1 VRATSIAC
9 RAASISYVGGRKSG
23 RAQQQE
29 QVRVLQFVLSGVSI
43 GAIYGL
49 LGLALALSFYV
60 TRVINFAQGQML
72 TVAIVVAA
80 SLAEAGYNPWIGV
93 ALGPI
98 AAGAIGVVSYFV
110 AVRPILKAD
119 RFSFGWMVSTLGFG
133 LALENAIAYIVGP
146 RSRAFPPLLND
157 IGVHIGGV
165 LLTAQQILAIA
176 VAAVIIVALELV
188 RRRTLFGKVGMAA
201 ASDPEMA
208 ECIGANTMM
217 VAAVTFAVSG
227 LLAGLAGV
235 LIAPRTFANPYLG
248 GTFNTFGFVSMMI
261 GGAENP
267 AFAMAGGVLLG
278 VLAEG
283 ANTYINSQASDWFP
297 FVILVLV
304 LLVSPKG
311 IFSLRAA
318 PLAQLPLLIKQIP
331 LSLQRTR
338 ERITGRSIK
347 RSIPLGPADETWP
360 LSTNSLAARLTR
372 YALAVVIVI
381 AYLVATYFVA
391 WADLQVQGLILVAAI
406 YAILAICLDA
416 TAGVLGLYS
425 LGVGGFFAIGAYL
438 TTILSTIYGVNLFL
452 LIPIVIV
459 TTGLLGVILG
469 AASLRVSGLHFAI
482 TTFIFTLVIT
492 VLATDL
498 QITNGMQGLLGP
510 NFPDLPDSLAP
521 LGSPIA
527 WCVMLTLLV
536 VTFVVWSVRR
546 SLLYPVL
553 LAIRDAEPFAEAA
566 GVRPG
571 PVKILIFALASA
583 TIGFAGWLFCFLGV
597 VSPSQF
603 SWSVSLNVLIMIL
616 IGGIN
621 TTPGPI
627 IGAAFVSMFPVLVH
641 INPWLQQVLYGLL
654 SILVVTMVPEGAVG
668 VAKRAWRRLQP
679 TLSKGVRPPAAL
691 ETAMAR
697 EAEGAVERDSLVRLF
712 PGAPS
717 ARTDRAV
724 SGPSAAIVECRDIT
738 FRYGTGPTV
747 LSHVNVEVAAG
758 HIHGLIGPNGS
769 GKSTLANIIAGR
781 LRPISGSILIKERR
795 VDGFGPADRA
805 RLGLR
810 RSFQAAQLIKE
821 LVTRQNV
828 LVGAYGLAANV
839 GLRSVVWPLLP
850 SARRD
855 MDRMSD
861 RALCA
866 LCAVGAGSWTDRR
879 IRDVPHGIEQL
890 TQLASV
896 CVASPDIII
905 LDEPATGLTSR
916 EIGHLAWI
924 LRELKGRGLTMI
936 VIEHQTRFLFRLCDL
951 VTVLNAG
958 EIVLTGTADEV
969 RSDPV
974 VRKVYLGE

>member
-1 VRATSIAC
+1 
-9 RAASISYVGGRKSG
+9 
-23 RAQQQE
+23 
-29 QVRVLQFVLSGVSI
+29 VLQFFLSGVSI

-72 TVAIVVAA
+72 TIAIVVAA
-80 SLAEAGYNPWIGV
+80 SLSAAGHNPWIGV
-93 ALGPI
+93 ALGPL
-98 AAGAIGVVSYFV
+98 AACAIGVISYFV

-133 LALENAIAYIVGP
+133 LALENAIAYVVGP
-146 RSRAFPPLLND
+146 RSRAFPPLFND
-157 IGVHIGGV
+157 IGVHIGGA
-165 LLTAQQILAIA
+165 LLTGQQLLAIV
-176 VAAVIIVALELV
+176 VAAVVVITLEIV
-188 RRRTLFGKVGMAA
+188 RRRTLFGKVGMAT

-208 ECIGANTMM
+208 ECVGASTMM
-217 VAAVTFAVSG
+217 VAAVTFGISG
-227 LLAGLAGV
+227 LLAGIAGV

-248 GTFNTFGFVSMMI
+248 GTFNTFGFVAMMI

-267 AFAMAGGVLLG
+267 TFAMAGGLLLG
-278 VLAEG
+278 VLGEG

-311 IFSLRAA
+311 IFSLGAA
-318 PLAQLPLLIKQIP
+318 PFAQLPFLIQQIP
-331 LSLQRTR
+331 LSLKGVT
-338 ERITGRSIK
+338 ERIAPRSLQ
-347 RSIPLGPADETWP
+347 RPTSVQTDETST
-360 LSTNSLAARLTR
+360 LSPKPVSERLTR
-372 YALAVVIVI
+372 YALIAAIVI
-381 AYLVATYFVA
+381 AYLGATYFIA
-391 WADLQVQGLILVAAI
+391 WANLQVQGLILVAAI

-452 LIPIVIV
+452 LIPIVVV
-459 TTGLLGVILG
+459 TTGLLGVVLG

-510 NFPDLPDSLAP
+510 NFPDLPESLARF
-521 LGSPIA
+521 GQPIA

-536 VTFVVWSVRR
+536 VTFVLWAVRR
-546 SLLYPVL
+546 SLLYPVF

-566 GVRPG
+566 GVRAG
-571 PVKILIFALASA
+571 PMKILVFALASA

-627 IGAAFVSMFPVLVH
+627 IGAAFVSMFPLLVH
-641 INPWLQQVLYGLL
+641 INPWLQQVLYGVL
-654 SILVVTMVPEGAVG
+654 SIMVVTIIPEGLIGTLTRSWARLTRASG
-668 VAKRAWRRLQP
+668 GAAPLPGAEVA
-679 TLSKGVRPPAAL
+679 T
-691 ETAMAR
+691 
-697 EAEGAVERDSLVRLF
+697 AEGSVEQASLTRLF
-712 PGAPS
+712 PGAALAAANPAAS
-717 ARTDRAV
+717 V
-724 SGPSAAIVECRDIT
+724 PSAAIVECRDIT
-738 FRYGTGPTV
+738 FGYGAGPTV
-747 LSHVNVEVAAG
+747 LSHVSVEVAAG
-758 HIHGLIGPNGS
+758 TIHGLIGPNGS

-781 LRPISGSILIKERR
+781 LRPASGSIFLKKRR
-795 VDGFGPADRA
+795 VDGLGPADRA

-821 LVTRQNV
+821 LTTCQNV
-828 LVGAYGLAANV
+828 LVGAYSLTTNV
-839 GLRSVVWPLLP
+839 GRRAVVWPLLR

-855 MDRMSD
+855 MERVSD
-861 RALCA
+861 RAASA
-866 LCAVGAGSWTDRR
+866 LRAVGAGGWTERR

-896 CVASPDIII
+896 CVASPDIVI

-916 EIGHLAWI
+916 EVEHLAWI
-924 LRELKGRGLTMI
+924 LRELKSRGLTMI
-936 VIEHQTRFLFRLCDL
+936 VIEHQTRFLFPLCDL

-958 EIVLTGTADEV
+958 EVVLTGTPDEV
-969 RSDPV
+969 RSNAV

>member
-1 VRATSIAC
+1 M
-9 RAASISYVGGRKSG
+9 
-23 RAQQQE
+23 
-29 QVRVLQFVLSGVSI
+29 LQCLLSGVSI

-72 TVAIVVAA
+72 TTAIVVAA
-80 SLAEAGYNPWIGV
+80 SLSEAGYNPWIGV

-98 AAGAIGVVSYFV
+98 AACAIGVASYFV

-133 LALENAIAYIVGP
+133 LALENAIAYVVGP

-157 IGVHIGGV
+157 IGVHIGGA

-176 VAAVIIVALELV
+176 VAAVIVAALELV
-188 RRRTLFGKVGMAA
+188 RRRTLFGKVGMATA
-201 ASDPEMA
+201 FDPEMA

-217 VAAVTFAVSG
+217 VAAVTFAISG
-227 LLAGLAGV
+227 VLAGIAGV

-248 GTFNTFGFVSMMI
+248 GTFNTFGFVAMMI

-267 AFAMAGGVLLG
+267 AFAMYGGLLLG
-278 VLAEG
+278 VMSEG

-297 FVILVLV
+297 FVVLVLV
-304 LLVSPKG
+304 LLISPKG
-311 IFSLRAA
+311 IFSLRVV
-318 PLAQLPLLIKQIP
+318 PLAQLPYLIKQIP
-331 LSLQRTR
+331 LSLKGLG
-338 ERITGRSIK
+338 ERITARSIE
-347 RSIPLGPADETWP
+347 RPIAVGRTDEISP
-360 LSTNSLAARLTR
+360 LSPNPLSARLAR
-372 YALAVVIVI
+372 SALIAAIVI
-381 AYLVATYFVA
+381 AYFVATYFIA

-416 TAGVLGLYS
+416 TAGILGLYS

-452 LIPIVIV
+452 LIPIIVV

-510 NFPDLPDSLAP
+510 NFPDLPERLAP
-521 LGSPIA
+521 LGQPIA
-527 WCVMLTLLV
+527 WCVMLTLMV

-571 PVKILIFALASA
+571 PVKILVFALASA

-603 SWSVSLNVLIMIL
+603 SWSISLNVLVMIL

-621 TTPGPI
+621 TTSGPI

-641 INPWLQQVLYGLL
+641 INPWLQQVLYGVL
-654 SILVVTMVPEGAVG
+654 SILVVTIVPEGAVG
-668 VAKRAWRRLQP
+668 VAKRAWARLKP
-679 TLSKGVRPPAAL
+679 TLPGAVRAPAPQAASL
-691 ETAMAR
+691 AG

-712 PGAPS
+712 PGSPS
-717 ARTDRAV
+717 ARTDRAASAS
-724 SGPSAAIVECRDIT
+724 SGAIVECRDIT

-747 LSHVNVEVAAG
+747 LSNVSVEVAAG
-758 HIHGLIGPNGS
+758 NIHGLIGPNGS

-781 LRPISGSILIKERR
+781 LRTISGSIFIKKRR

-821 LVTRQNV
+821 LTTRQNV
-828 LVGAYGLAANV
+828 LVGAYGLA
-839 GLRSVVWPLLP
+839 
-850 SARRD
+850 
-855 MDRMSD
+855 
-861 RALCA
+861 
-866 LCAVGAGSWTDRR
+866 
-879 IRDVPHGIEQL
+879 
-890 TQLASV
+890 
-896 CVASPDIII
+896 
-905 LDEPATGLTSR
+905 
-916 EIGHLAWI
+916 
-924 LRELKGRGLTMI
+924 GR
-936 VIEHQTRFLFRLCDL
+936 
-951 VTVLNAG
+951 
-958 EIVLTGTADEV
+958 
-969 RSDPV
+969 
-974 VRKVYLGE
+974 

>member
-1 VRATSIAC
+1 M
-9 RAASISYVGGRKSG
+9 
-23 RAQQQE
+23 
-29 QVRVLQFVLSGVSI
+29 LQFLLSGVSI

-72 TVAIVVAA
+72 TMAIVVAA
-80 SLAEAGYNPWIGV
+80 SLSESRYNPWISV

-98 AAGAIGVVSYFV
+98 AAAAIGVVSYFV

-133 LALENAIAYIVGP
+133 LALENAIAYVVGP
-146 RSRAFPPLLND
+146 RSRAFPPLLNN

-165 LLTAQQILAIA
+165 LLTAQQILAIV
-176 VAAVIIVALELV
+176 VAAVIVAALELV
-188 RRRTLFGKVGMAA
+188 RRRTLFGKVGMAT

-208 ECIGANTMM
+208 ECIGANTMI
-217 VAAVTFAVSG
+217 VAAVTFAISG
-227 LLAGLAGV
+227 LLAGIAGV

-261 GGAENP
+261 GGTENP

-297 FVILVLV
+297 FVILLLV

-318 PLAQLPLLIKQIP
+318 PLAQLLLLIKQIP
-331 LSLQRTR
+331 LYLQRTR
-338 ERITGRSIK
+338 ERVASIERPIAVGR
-347 RSIPLGPADETWP
+347 ADETSALSANP
-360 LSTNSLAARLTR
+360 LADRLTR
-372 YALAVVIVI
+372 YALIAAIVI
-381 AYLVATYFVA
+381 AYLVATYFIA

-452 LIPIVIV
+452 LIPIVVV

-510 NFPDLPDSLAP
+510 NFPDLPNSLAP
-521 LGSPIA
+521 LGPPIV

-536 VTFVVWSVRR
+536 VSFVVWSVRR

-553 LAIRDAEPFAEAA
+553 LAIRDAQPFAEAA

-571 PVKILIFALASA
+571 PMKILVFALASA
-583 TIGFAGWLFCFLGV
+583 TIGFTGWLFCFLGV

-603 SWSVSLNVLIMIL
+603 SWSVSLNVLIMVL

-627 IGAAFVSMFPVLVH
+627 IGAVFVSMFPVLVH
-641 INPWLQQVLYGLL
+641 INPWLQQVLYGVL
-654 SILVVTMVPEGAVG
+654 SILVVTIVPEGAVG
-668 VAKRAWRRLQP
+668 AAKRAWARLEP
-679 TLSKGVRPPAAL
+679 TLPGAVGPSAPQEASSAG
-691 ETAMAR
+691 ET
-697 EAEGAVERDSLVRLF
+697 EGAVECASLVRLF
-712 PGAPS
+712 PGPLS
-717 ARTDRAV
+717 ARTDRAA
-724 SGPSAAIVECRDIT
+724 SAPSAAIVECRDIT
-738 FRYGTGPTV
+738 FRYGIGPTV
-747 LSHVNVEVAAG
+747 LSHVSVEVAAG

-781 LRPISGSILIKERR
+781 LRPVSGSIFIKERR

-821 LVTRQNV
+821 LTTRQNV
-828 LVGAYGLAANV
+828 LVGANGSVANV
-839 GLRSVVWPLLP
+839 GLRALVWPLLQ

-855 MDRMSD
+855 MERVSD
-861 RALCA
+861 RALGA
-866 LCAVGAGSWTDRR
+866 LRAVGAGGWTDRR
-879 IRDVPHGIEQL
+879 VRDVPHGIEQL

-916 EIGHLAWI
+916 EVEHLARI

-936 VIEHQTRFLFRLCDL
+936 VIEHQTRFLFPLCDL

-958 EIVLTGTADEV
+958 EIVLTGTANEV

-974 VRKVYLGE
+974 VGKVYLGE

>member
-1 VRATSIAC
+1 
-9 RAASISYVGGRKSG
+9 
-23 RAQQQE
+23 
-29 QVRVLQFVLSGVSI
+29 VLQFILGGVAI

-72 TVAIVVAA
+72 TTAIVVAA
-80 SLAEAGYNPWIGV
+80 SLSAAGFNPWIGV
-93 ALGPI
+93 VLGPI
-98 AAGAIGVVSYFV
+98 AAGAIGVASYFV

-119 RFSFGWMVSTLGFG
+119 RFSFGWLVSTLGFG
-133 LALENAIAYIVGP
+133 LALENTIAYVVGP
-146 RSRAFPPLLND
+146 RSRAFPPLLNN
-157 IGVHIGGV
+157 IGVHIGGA
-165 LLTAQQILAIA
+165 LLTAQQILTVA
-176 VAAVIIVALELV
+176 VAAVIVVALELV
-188 RRRTLFGKVGMAA
+188 RRRTLFGKVGMATA
-201 ASDPEMA
+201 ADPEMA
-208 ECIGANTMM
+208 ECIGANTTM
-217 VAAVTFAVSG
+217 VAAVAFAISG
-227 LLAGLAGV
+227 LLAGIAGV

-267 AFAMAGGVLLG
+267 AYAMAGGLLLG
-278 VLAEG
+278 VLSQG
-283 ANTYINSQASDWFP
+283 ADTYINSQASDWFP

-304 LLVSPKG
+304 LLVSPKR
-311 IFSLRAA
+311 IFSLKAA
-318 PLAQLPLLIKQIP
+318 PFARLPSLMKQIP
-331 LSLQRTR
+331 LSLKGTV
-338 ERITGRSIK
+338 ERIAAGRIRKPTGV
-347 RSIPLGPADETWP
+347 GQADERSPPGPNP
-360 LSTNSLAARLTR
+360 LSGRLARS
-372 YALAVVIVI
+372 ALVAAIVA
-381 AYLVATYFVA
+381 AYLVATYFIA
-391 WADLQVQGLILVAAI
+391 WADLQVQGLVLVAAI

-416 TAGVLGLYS
+416 TAGMLGLYS

-438 TTILSTIYGVNLFL
+438 TTILSTVYGMNVFL
-452 LIPIVIV
+452 LIPIVIAA
-459 TTGLLGVILG
+459 TGLIGVVLG

-510 NFPDLPDSLAP
+510 NFPDLPEALAP
-521 LGSPIA
+521 LGQPIA
-527 WCVMLTLLV
+527 WCVMLTLLA
-536 VTFVVWSVRR
+536 TAFVVWSVRR

-566 GVRPG
+566 GVRAG
-571 PVKILIFALASA
+571 PVKILVFALASA

-621 TTPGPI
+621 TTAGPI

-641 INPWLQQVLYGLL
+641 INPWLQQVLYGIL
-654 SILVVTMVPEGAVG
+654 SILVVTIVPEGVVG
-668 VAKRAWRRLQP
+668 ALKRSWARLRR
-679 TLSKGVRPPAAL
+679 TSSGAARPAAP
-691 ETAMAR
+691 ETMPV
-697 EAEGAVERDSLVRLF
+697 EGAEDAVERGSLVRLF
-712 PGAPS
+712 PGPRPAGAAAGAP
-717 ARTDRAV
+717 AR
-724 SGPSAAIVECRDIT
+724 SAAIVECRDII
-738 FRYGTGPTV
+738 FRYGSGPTV
-747 LSHVNVEVAAG
+747 LAHVSIEVAAG

-781 LRPISGSILIKERR
+781 LRPISGSISIKERR
-795 VDGFGPADRA
+795 VDGFGAADRA

-821 LVTRQNV
+821 LTTRQNV
-828 LVGAYGLAANV
+828 LVGAYGLATNV
-839 GLRSVVWPLLP
+839 GPRAAVWPLLQ
-850 SARRD
+850 SARLD
-855 MDRMSD
+855 MDRVTQ
-861 RALCA
+861 RAAEA
-866 LCAVGAGSWTDRR
+866 LHAVGAGGWTERR

-916 EIGHLAWI
+916 EVEHLAWI

-936 VIEHQTRFLFRLCDL
+936 VIEHQTRFLFPLCDL

-958 EIVLTGTADEV
+958 EVVLTGTADEV

>member
-1 VRATSIAC
+1 VR
-9 RAASISYVGGRKSG
+9 
-23 RAQQQE
+23 
-29 QVRVLQFVLSGVSI
+29 QFLLSGVSI

-72 TVAIVVAA
+72 TIAIVVAA
-80 SLAEAGYNPWIGV
+80 SLSEAGYSPWIGV

-98 AAGAIGVVSYFV
+98 AACAIGVVCYFV

-133 LALENAIAYIVGP
+133 LALENAIAYVVGP

-157 IGVHIGGV
+157 IGVHIGGA
-165 LLTAQQILAIA
+165 LLTAQQILTIA
-176 VAAVIIVALELV
+176 VAAAIVVALELV
-188 RRRTLFGKVGMAA
+188 RRRTLFGKVGMAT

-217 VAAVTFAVSG
+217 VAAVTFAISG
-227 LLAGLAGV
+227 LLAGIAGV

-248 GTFNTFGFVSMMI
+248 GTFNTFGFVAMMI

-267 AFAMAGGVLLG
+267 AYAMYGGILLG
-278 VLAEG
+278 VLSEG

-311 IFSLRAA
+311 IFSARAV
-318 PLAQLPLLIKQIP
+318 PFAQLPSLIKQIP
-331 LSLQRTR
+331 LSLKGAG
-338 ERITGRSIK
+338 ERIAAGSIHRPIPVGR
-347 RSIPLGPADETWP
+347 ADETSP
-360 LSTNSLAARLTR
+360 NSPNRRCDRLAR
-372 YALAVVIVI
+372 YALIVI
-381 AYLVATYFVA
+381 AYLVATYFIA
-391 WADLQVQGLILVAAI
+391 WADLQIRGLILVAAI

-416 TAGVLGLYS
+416 TAGILGLYS

-438 TTILSTIYGVNLFL
+438 TTILSTIYNVNLFL
-452 LIPIVIV
+452 LIPVVFV
-459 TTGLLGVILG
+459 TTGLLGIILG

-510 NFPDLPDSLAP
+510 NFPDLPERLAP
-521 LGSPIA
+521 LGQPIA
-527 WCVMLTLLV
+527 WCVMLTLMV

-566 GVRPG
+566 GVRSG
-571 PVKILIFALASA
+571 PVKILVFALASA

-603 SWSVSLNVLIMIL
+603 SWSISLNVLIMIL

-641 INPWLQQVLYGLL
+641 INPWLQQVLYGVL
-654 SILVVTMVPEGAVG
+654 SIMVVTIVPEGVVGALKRSWAHLRRTSIGAV
-668 VAKRAWRRLQP
+668 
-679 TLSKGVRPPAAL
+679 TLDGPEGAA
-691 ETAMAR
+691 T
-697 EAEGAVERDSLVRLF
+697 EGAVERGSLVRLF
-712 PGAPS
+712 PGVAS
-717 ARTDRAV
+717 ASTDPAA
-724 SGPSAAIVECRDIT
+724 SAPSAAIVECREIT

-747 LSHVNVEVAAG
+747 LSHVSVEFATG
-758 HIHGLIGPNGS
+758 NIHGLIGPNGS

-781 LRPISGSILIKERR
+781 LRPISGSIFIKERR

-821 LVTRQNV
+821 LTTRQNV

-839 GLRSVVWPLLP
+839 GPRAVVWPLLQ
-850 SARRD
+850 SARSD
-855 MDRMSD
+855 MDRVSD
-861 RALCA
+861 RALGA
-866 LCAVGAGSWTDRR
+866 LRAVGAGGWTDRR

-916 EIGHLAWI
+916 EVEHLAWI

-936 VIEHQTRFLFRLCDL
+936 VIEHQTRFLFPLCDL

-958 EIVLTGTADEV
+958 EIVLTGTPDEV
-969 RSDPV
+969 RSHPV
-974 VRKVYLGE
+974 VRRVYLGD

>member
-1 VRATSIAC
+1 M
-9 RAASISYVGGRKSG
+9 
-23 RAQQQE
+23 
-29 QVRVLQFVLSGVSI
+29 LQFLLSGVSI

-72 TVAIVVAA
+72 TMAIVVAA
-80 SLAEAGYNPWIGV
+80 SLSEAGYSPWIGV

-133 LALENAIAYIVGP
+133 LALENAIAYVVGP

-157 IGVHIGGV
+157 IGVHIGGA

-176 VAAVIIVALELV
+176 VAAVIVVALELV

-217 VAAVTFAVSG
+217 VAAVTFAISG
-227 LLAGLAGV
+227 LLAGIAGV

-248 GTFNTFGFVSMMI
+248 GTFNTFGFVAMMI

-267 AFAMAGGVLLG
+267 AFAMYGGILLG
-278 VLAEG
+278 VLSEG

-311 IFSLRAA
+311 IFSVRAA
-318 PLAQLPLLIKQIP
+318 PLAQLPVLIKQIP
-331 LSLQRTR
+331 LSLKGMGG
-338 ERITGRSIK
+338 RIAPRSIH
-347 RSIPLGPADETWP
+347 RPIPVGRTDETSP
-360 LSTNSLAARLTR
+360 LSPNPLSDQLAR
-372 YALAVVIVI
+372 YALIAAIVI
-381 AYLVATYFVA
+381 AYLVATYFIA

-416 TAGVLGLYS
+416 TAGILGLYS

-452 LIPIVIV
+452 LIPIVVV

-510 NFPDLPDSLAP
+510 NFPDLPEGLSP
-521 LGSPIA
+521 LGQPIA

-536 VTFVVWSVRR
+536 ATFMVWSVRR

-566 GVRPG
+566 GVRAG
-571 PVKILIFALASA
+571 PVKILVFALASA

-603 SWSVSLNVLIMIL
+603 SWSISLNVLVMIL

-621 TTPGPI
+621 TTSGPI

-641 INPWLQQVLYGLL
+641 INPWLQQVLYGVL
-654 SILVVTMVPEGAVG
+654 SILVVTIVPEGAVG
-668 VAKRAWRRLQP
+668 VAKRAWARLRRTSSGDA
-679 TLSKGVRPPAAL
+679 TLPGAEAVA
-691 ETAMAR
+691 
-697 EAEGAVERDSLVRLF
+697 AEGAVERSSLVRLF
-712 PGAPS
+712 PGVASTSTDLAAS
-717 ARTDRAV
+717 A
-724 SGPSAAIVECRDIT
+724 SSAAIVECREIT

-747 LSHVNVEVAAG
+747 LSHVSVEVAAG
-758 HIHGLIGPNGS
+758 NIHGLIGPNGS

-781 LRPISGSILIKERR
+781 LRPVSGSIFIKERR

-821 LVTRQNV
+821 LTTRQNV

-839 GLRSVVWPLLP
+839 GPRAVVWPLLQ

-855 MDRMSD
+855 MDRVSD
-861 RALCA
+861 RAVGA
-866 LCAVGAGSWTDRR
+866 LLAVGAGGWTDRR

-916 EIGHLAWI
+916 EVAHLAWI

-936 VIEHQTRFLFRLCDL
+936 IIEHQTRFLFPLCDL

-958 EIVLTGTADEV
+958 EIVLTGTPDEV
-969 RSDPV
+969 RSHAV

>member
-1 VRATSIAC
+1 
-9 RAASISYVGGRKSG
+9 
-23 RAQQQE
+23 
-29 QVRVLQFVLSGVSI
+29 VLQFVLSGVSI

-72 TVAIVVAA
+72 TIAIVVAA
-80 SLAEAGYNPWIGV
+80 SLSEAGYSPWIGV

-98 AAGAIGVVSYFV
+98 AACAIGVVSYFV

-133 LALENAIAYIVGP
+133 LALENAIAYVVGP
-146 RSRAFPPLLND
+146 RSRAFPPLLNN
-157 IGVHIGGV
+157 IGVHLGGA

-176 VAAVIIVALELV
+176 VAAVIVVALVLV
-188 RRRTLFGKVGMAA
+188 RRWTVFGKVGMAT

-217 VAAVTFAVSG
+217 VAAATFALSG
-227 LLAGLAGV
+227 LLAGIAGV

-248 GTFNTFGFVSMMI
+248 GTFNTFGFVAMMI

-267 AFAMAGGVLLG
+267 AFAMYGGLLLG
-278 VLAEG
+278 ILSEG

-297 FVILVLV
+297 FVVLVLV
-304 LLVSPKG
+304 LLISPKG
-311 IFSLRAA
+311 IFSARAV
-318 PLAQLPLLIKQIP
+318 PFAQLPSLIKQIP
-331 LSLQRTR
+331 LSLKGAA
-338 ERITGRSIK
+338 ERIAARSI
-347 RSIPLGPADETWP
+347 RRPIAVGRADEASP
-360 LSTNSLAARLTR
+360 LSPDPFSDRLLR
-372 YALAVVIVI
+372 YALIAAIVI
-381 AYLVATYFVA
+381 AYPVATYLIA
-391 WADLQVQGLILVAAI
+391 WADLQIQGLILVAAI

-416 TAGVLGLYS
+416 TAGILGLYS

-438 TTILSTIYGVNLFL
+438 TTILSTIYNVNVFL
-452 LIPIVIV
+452 LIPIIVV

-482 TTFIFTLVIT
+482 TTFIFTLVVT

-510 NFPDLPDSLAP
+510 NFPDLPERLASL
-521 LGSPIA
+521 GQPIA
-527 WCVMLTLLV
+527 WCVMLTLMI

-566 GVRPG
+566 GVRAG
-571 PVKILIFALASA
+571 PVKILVFALASA

-603 SWSVSLNVLIMIL
+603 SWSISLNVLIMIL

-641 INPWLQQVLYGLL
+641 INPWLQQVLYGVL
-654 SILVVTMVPEGAVG
+654 SIMVVTIVPEGVVG
-668 VAKRAWRRLQP
+668 ALKRSWAHLKRASSGAA
-679 TLSKGVRPPAAL
+679 TLTGPEP
-691 ETAMAR
+691 
-697 EAEGAVERDSLVRLF
+697 AEGGIEHGSLVRLF
-712 PGAPS
+712 PRVTPAGTGPEAS
-717 ARTDRAV
+717 A
-724 SGPSAAIVECRDIT
+724 PSAAIVECCDIT

-747 LSHVNVEVAAG
+747 LNHVSVDVVAG
-758 HIHGLIGPNGS
+758 NIHGLIGPNGS

-781 LRPISGSILIKERR
+781 LRPVSGSIFIKRRR

-821 LVTRQNV
+821 LTTRQNV

-839 GLRSVVWPLLP
+839 GPRAVVWPLLQ

-855 MDRMSD
+855 MERVSD
-861 RALCA
+861 QAVGALR
-866 LCAVGAGSWTDRR
+866 AVGAGAWTERR

-916 EIGHLAWI
+916 EVEHLAWI

-936 VIEHQTRFLFRLCDL
+936 VIEHQTRFLFPLCDL

-958 EIVLTGTADEV
+958 EIVLTGTPDEV

>member
-1 VRATSIAC
+1 M
-9 RAASISYVGGRKSG
+9 
-23 RAQQQE
+23 
-29 QVRVLQFVLSGVSI
+29 LQFFLSGLSI

-72 TVAIVVAA
+72 TMAIVVAA
-80 SLAEAGYNPWIGV
+80 SLSEAGYSPWIGV
-93 ALGPI
+93 VLGPI

-133 LALENAIAYIVGP
+133 LALENAIAYVVGP

-157 IGVHIGGV
+157 IGVHIGGA

-188 RRRTLFGKVGMAA
+188 RRRTLFGKVGMATA
-201 ASDPEMA
+201 ADPEMA

-217 VAAVTFAVSG
+217 VAAVTFAISG
-227 LLAGLAGV
+227 LLAGIAGV

-267 AFAMAGGVLLG
+267 AFAMVGGLLLG
-278 VLAEG
+278 VLSEG

-304 LLVSPKG
+304 LLVSPRG
-311 IFSLRAA
+311 IFGVRAA
-318 PLAQLPLLIKQIP
+318 PFAQLPFLIKQIP
-331 LSLQRTR
+331 LSLKGTG
-338 ERITGRSIK
+338 ERIAARSLLRPIPVGR
-347 RSIPLGPADETWP
+347 ADEPSP
-360 LSTNSLAARLTR
+360 LSPNPLADRLARS
-372 YALAVVIVI
+372 ALIAAIVI
-381 AYLVATYFVA
+381 AYLVATYFIA

-416 TAGVLGLYS
+416 TAGILGLYS

-459 TTGLLGVILG
+459 ATGLLGVILG

-510 NFPDLPDSLAP
+510 NFPDLPNFLAP
-521 LGSPIA
+521 LGPPIA
-527 WCVMLTLLV
+527 WCVMLTLMV

-566 GVRPG
+566 GVPPG
-571 PVKILIFALASA
+571 PMKILVFALASA

-603 SWSVSLNVLIMIL
+603 SWSISLNVLVMIL

-621 TTPGPI
+621 TTSGPI

-641 INPWLQQVLYGLL
+641 INPWLQQVLYGVL
-654 SILVVTMVPEGAVG
+654 SILVVTIVPEGAVG
-668 VAKRAWRRLQP
+668 VAKRAWVKPSL
-679 TLSKGVRPPAAL
+679 LGVRPPTPQAASP
-691 ETAMAR
+691 ASG
-697 EAEGAVERDSLVRLF
+697 AEGAVERDSLVRLF
-712 PGAPS
+712 PGPRPAS
-717 ARTDRAV
+717 AVPAAR
-724 SGPSAAIVECRDIT
+724 SAAIVECRDIT
-738 FRYGTGPTV
+738 FWYGTGPTV
-747 LSHVNVEVAAG
+747 LSHVSVEVAAG

-781 LRPISGSILIKERR
+781 LRPVSGSIFIKERR

-821 LVTRQNV
+821 LTTRQNV

-839 GLRSVVWPLLP
+839 GLRSVAWPLLE

-855 MDRMSD
+855 MDRVSG
-861 RALCA
+861 RAVGA
-866 LCAVGAGSWTDRR
+866 LRAVGAGGWTDRR

-896 CVASPDIII
+896 CVASPDIVI
-905 LDEPATGLTSR
+905 LDEPATGLTHR
-916 EIGHLAWI
+916 EVEHLAWI

-936 VIEHQTRFLFRLCDL
+936 VIEHQTRFLFPLCDL

-958 EIVLTGTADEV
+958 EVVLTGTADEV

>member
-1 VRATSIAC
+1 
-9 RAASISYVGGRKSG
+9 
-23 RAQQQE
+23 
-29 QVRVLQFVLSGVSI
+29 VLQFVLSGVSV

-72 TVAIVVAA
+72 TIAIVVAA
-80 SLAEAGYNPWIGV
+80 SLSEAGYNPWVGV

-98 AAGAIGVVSYFV
+98 AAGAIGVLSYFV

-133 LALENAIAYIVGP
+133 LALENAIAYVVGP

-157 IGVHIGGV
+157 IGVHIGGA

-176 VAAVIIVALELV
+176 VATIIVVALELV
-188 RRRTLFGKVGMAA
+188 RRRTLFGKVGMATA
-201 ASDPEMA
+201 ADPEMA
-208 ECIGANTMM
+208 ECIGTNTMM
-217 VAAVTFAVSG
+217 VGAVTFAISG
-227 LLAGLAGV
+227 LLAGIAGV

-267 AFAMAGGVLLG
+267 AFAMAGGLLLG
-278 VLAEG
+278 VLSEG
-283 ANTYINSQASDWFP
+283 ADTYINSQASDWFP

-311 IFSLRAA
+311 IFSARAA
-318 PLAQLPLLIKQIP
+318 AFAQLPLLIRQIP
-331 LSLQRTR
+331 LSLKGTG
-338 ERITGRSIK
+338 ERIAARSVQRPIIV
-347 RSIPLGPADETWP
+347 RRTDETSPLPPKP
-360 LSTNSLAARLTR
+360 LSDRLAR
-372 YALAVVIVI
+372 YALIAAIVI
-381 AYLVATYFVA
+381 TYLAATYFVA

-416 TAGVLGLYS
+416 TAGILGLYS

-438 TTILSTIYGVNLFL
+438 TTILSTVYGMNLFL
-452 LIPIVIV
+452 LIPIVVVI
-459 TTGLLGVILG
+459 TGLLGIILG

-510 NFPDLPDSLAP
+510 NFPDLPNSLAP
-521 LGSPIA
+521 LGQPIA

-536 VTFVVWSVRR
+536 VVFVVWSVRR

-571 PVKILIFALASA
+571 PMKILLFALASA

-603 SWSVSLNVLIMIL
+603 SWSISLNVLVMIL

-621 TTPGPI
+621 TTAGPI

-641 INPWLQQVLYGLL
+641 INPWLQQVLYGVL
-654 SILVVTMVPEGAVG
+654 SILVVTIVPEGAVG
-668 VAKRAWRRLQP
+668 AAKRVWTRLP
-679 TLSKGVRPPAAL
+679 RTPPPA
-691 ETAMAR
+691 TSPVG

-712 PGAPS
+712 PGAAS
-717 ARTDRAV
+717 ASADAAA
-724 SGPSAAIVECRDIT
+724 SALSAAIVECHDVT

-747 LSHVNVEVAAG
+747 LSHVSVEIAPG
-758 HIHGLIGPNGS
+758 RIHGLIGPNGS

-781 LRPISGSILIKERR
+781 LRPASGAILIKERR
-795 VDGFGPADRA
+795 VDSVGPPDRA

-821 LVTRQNV
+821 LTTRQNV

-839 GLRSVVWPLLP
+839 GPRALVWPLLR

-855 MDRMSD
+855 ME
-861 RALCA
+861 RASERAVHA
-866 LCAVGAGSWTDRR
+866 LRAVGAGGWTDRR

-916 EIGHLAWI
+916 EVEHLAWI

-936 VIEHQTRFLFRLCDL
+936 VIEHQTRFLFPLCDL

-958 EIVLTGTADEV
+958 EVVLTGTPDEV
-969 RSDPV
+969 RLDPV

>member
-1 VRATSIAC
+1 M
-9 RAASISYVGGRKSG
+9 
-23 RAQQQE
+23 
-29 QVRVLQFVLSGVSI
+29 LQCLLSGVSI

-72 TVAIVVAA
+72 TTAIVVAA
-80 SLAEAGYNPWIGV
+80 SLSEAGYNPWIGV

-98 AAGAIGVVSYFV
+98 AACAIGVASYFV

-133 LALENAIAYIVGP
+133 LALENAIAYVVGP

-157 IGVHIGGV
+157 IGVHIGGA

-176 VAAVIIVALELV
+176 VAAVIVAALELV
-188 RRRTLFGKVGMAA
+188 RRRTLFGKVGMATA
-201 ASDPEMA
+201 FDPEMA

-217 VAAVTFAVSG
+217 VAAVTFAISG
-227 LLAGLAGV
+227 VLAGIAGG

-248 GTFNTFGFVSMMI
+248 GTFNTFGFVAMMI

-267 AFAMAGGVLLG
+267 AFAMYGGLLLG
-278 VLAEG
+278 VMSEG

-297 FVILVLV
+297 FVVLVLV
-304 LLVSPKG
+304 LLISPKG
-311 IFSLRAA
+311 IFSLRVV
-318 PLAQLPLLIKQIP
+318 PLAQLPYLIKQIP
-331 LSLQRTR
+331 LSLKGLG
-338 ERITGRSIK
+338 ERITARSIE
-347 RSIPLGPADETWP
+347 RPIAVGRTDEISP
-360 LSTNSLAARLTR
+360 LSPNPLSARLAR
-372 YALAVVIVI
+372 SALIAAIVI
-381 AYLVATYFVA
+381 AYFVATYFIA

-416 TAGVLGLYS
+416 TAGILGLYS

-452 LIPIVIV
+452 LIPIIVV

-510 NFPDLPDSLAP
+510 NFPDLPERLAP
-521 LGSPIA
+521 LGQPIA
-527 WCVMLTLLV
+527 WCVMLTLMV

-571 PVKILIFALASA
+571 PVKILVFALASA

-603 SWSVSLNVLIMIL
+603 SWSISLNVLVMIL

-621 TTPGPI
+621 TTSGPI

-641 INPWLQQVLYGLL
+641 INPWLQQVLYGVL
-654 SILVVTMVPEGAVG
+654 SILVVTIVPEGAVG
-668 VAKRAWRRLQP
+668 VAKRAWARLKP
-679 TLSKGVRPPAAL
+679 TLPGAVRAPAPQAASL
-691 ETAMAR
+691 AG

-712 PGAPS
+712 PGSPS
-717 ARTDRAV
+717 ARTDRAASAS
-724 SGPSAAIVECRDIT
+724 SGAIVECRDIT

-747 LSHVNVEVAAG
+747 LSNVSVEVAAG
-758 HIHGLIGPNGS
+758 NIHGLIGPNGS

-781 LRPISGSILIKERR
+781 LRTISGSIFIKKRR

-821 LVTRQNV
+821 LTTRQNV
-828 LVGAYGLAANV
+828 LVGAYGLAGNL
-839 GLRSVVWPLLP
+839 GSRSVVWPLLK

-855 MDRMSD
+855 MERVSD
-861 RALCA
+861 RAVGA
-866 LCAVGAGSWTDRR
+866 LRAVGAGGWTDRR

-905 LDEPATGLTSR
+905 LDEPATGLTHR
-916 EIGHLAWI
+916 EVEHLAWI

-936 VIEHQTRFLFRLCDL
+936 VIEHQTRFLFPLCDL

-958 EIVLTGTADEV
+958 EVVLTGTPDKV
-969 RSDPV
+969 RSDPM

>member
-1 VRATSIAC
+1 M
-9 RAASISYVGGRKSG
+9 
-23 RAQQQE
+23 
-29 QVRVLQFVLSGVSI
+29 LQFFLSGLSI

-72 TVAIVVAA
+72 TMAIVVAA
-80 SLAEAGYNPWIGV
+80 SLSEAGYSPWIGV
-93 ALGPI
+93 VLGPI

-133 LALENAIAYIVGP
+133 LALENAIAYVVGP

-157 IGVHIGGV
+157 IGVHIGGA

-201 ASDPEMA
+201 AADPEMA

-217 VAAVTFAVSG
+217 VAAVTFAISG
-227 LLAGLAGV
+227 LLAGIAGV

-267 AFAMAGGVLLG
+267 AFAMVGGLLLG
-278 VLAEG
+278 VLSEG

-304 LLVSPKG
+304 LLVSPRG
-311 IFSLRAA
+311 IFGVRVASF
-318 PLAQLPLLIKQIP
+318 AQLPFLIKQIP
-331 LSLQRTR
+331 LSLKGTG
-338 ERITGRSIK
+338 ERIAARSLLRPIPVGRT
-347 RSIPLGPADETWP
+347 DEPSP
-360 LSTNSLAARLTR
+360 LSPNPLADRLARS
-372 YALAVVIVI
+372 ALIAAIVI
-381 AYLVATYFVA
+381 AYLAATYFIA

-416 TAGVLGLYS
+416 TAGILGLYS

-459 TTGLLGVILG
+459 TTGLLGIILG

-510 NFPDLPDSLAP
+510 NFPDLPDFLAP
-521 LGSPIA
+521 LGPPIA
-527 WCVMLTLLV
+527 WCVMLTLMV

-571 PVKILIFALASA
+571 PMKILVFALASA

-603 SWSVSLNVLIMIL
+603 SWSISLNVLVMIL

-621 TTPGPI
+621 TTSGPI

-641 INPWLQQVLYGLL
+641 INPWLQQVLYGVL
-654 SILVVTMVPEGAVG
+654 SILVVTIVPEGAVG
-668 VAKRAWRRLQP
+668 VAKRAWARLKP
-679 TLSKGVRPPAAL
+679 DFARG
-691 ETAMAR
+691 R
-697 EAEGAVERDSLVRLF
+697 EAAGAS
-712 PGAPS
+712 
-717 ARTDRAV
+717 
-724 SGPSAAIVECRDIT
+724 SGLPCR
-738 FRYGTGPTV
+738 R
-747 LSHVNVEVAAG
+747 
-758 HIHGLIGPNGS
+758 
-769 GKSTLANIIAGR
+769 GR
-781 LRPISGSILIKERR
+781 GRG
-795 VDGFGPADRA
+795 RA
-805 RLGLR
+805 RLA
-810 RSFQAAQLIKE
+810 RSAVPRAPPSERGPRF
-821 LVTRQNV
+821 
-828 LVGAYGLAANV
+828 YG
-839 GLRSVVWPLLP
+839 SV
-850 SARRD
+850 S
-855 MDRMSD
+855 
-861 RALCA
+861 
-866 LCAVGAGSWTDRR
+866 GDRR
-879 IRDVPHGIEQL
+879 MPRYHIPIWNG
-890 TQLASV
+890 
-896 CVASPDIII
+896 
-905 LDEPATGLTSR
+905 
-916 EIGHLAWI
+916 
-924 LRELKGRGLTMI
+924 
-936 VIEHQTRFLFRLCDL
+936 
-951 VTVLNAG
+951 
-958 EIVLTGTADEV
+958 AD
-969 RSDPV
+969 RSQPCE
-974 VRKVYLGE
+974 R